1 MKQLIGFFVKK
12 LLLILIEMKNIQN
25 KIENFCNEN
34 NLNSDAEVRLLDL
47 VSEVGEVSKEIL
59 KVSDYG
65 RSEYQVNENLELEI
79 GDLFFSLITLAN
91 SLQIDLEKA
100 LSKVLDKYQGRIRT
114 GNSPDSRND

>member
-1 MKQLIGFFVKK
+1 
-12 LLLILIEMKNIQN
+12 MKNIQN

-59 KVSDYG
+59 KASDYG

>member
-59 KVSDYG
+59 KASDYG
-65 RSEYQVNENLELEI
+65 RSEYQVNENIELEI